1 LLPTITGKKS
11 TETLNLESL
20 KSYNIFK
27 EELLSLELLKS
38 QGFNNISYLL
48 KTSSKSYVIRVF
60 KSNESVNISRDF
72 EYEIQKKAHKKNIA
86 SKPVFLNANFMIY
99 EYEKGI
105 HKTKLSKNELKKLV
119 SKIKKFHN
127 FKVKTKAYDL
137 SLDLK
142 NYSKKLNTSKSRKLI
157 NNCFRSIKILKEHKY
172 EPVLTHHDLNPK
184 NIIFNKTDFKIID
197 WEYAG
202 TNDRFFDLACVCV
215 EFKLNKNEEKILL
228 NSYFKSKKSYHKI
241 KLKHFKIIYDSF
253 CKLWFEANL

>member
-1 LLPTITGKKS
+1 
-11 TETLNLESL
+11 LNLESL
-20 KSYNIFK
+20 RSYNIFK
-27 EELLSLELLKS
+27 EELLSLELLKN

-48 KTSSKSYVIRVF
+48 KTTNNAYVIRVF
-60 KSNESVNISRDF
+60 KSNESVNISRGF
-72 EYEIQKKAHKKNIA
+72 EFETQKKAYKKNIA
-86 SKPVFLNANFMIY
+86 SKPIFFNEKFMIY

-137 SLDLK
+137 SFDLK
-142 NYSKKLNTSKSRKLI
+142 NYSKKLTTLKSKKLI
-157 NNCFRSIKILKEHKY
+157 NKCFKSIKVLKKYKY

-184 NIIFNKTDFKIID
+184 NIIFNKSGLKIID

-228 NSYFKSKKSYHKI
+228 DSYFKNKKSYYKI